1 MNEQDRNKKINKLSK
16 EVIQLDDICSSI
28 YLVLIGRKSLRFN
41 ELYRS
46 VIKLNPKQ
54 PSGKPFVSRPSFN
67 EHLKH
72 LTEKKLVDVKRKGKQ
87 NVTYSLNKEAL
98 EIFSGE
104 VEDLTGW
111 TQAIEKEFGEFNP
124 KEYYKKMTEKEL
136 EQAIS
141 RDLHAVIDVN
151 LHELKAYVNYSLKID
166 ETETD
171 AEFWRFIGN
180 PLHRIL
186 EKSIAE
192 SCRASDQYRKKF
204 FERLQNLLEDN
215 RVIISEE

>member
-1 MNEQDRNKKINKLSK
+1 
-16 EVIQLDDICSSI
+16 
-28 YLVLIGRKSLRFN
+28 
-41 ELYRS
+41 
-46 VIKLNPKQ
+46 
-54 PSGKPFVSRPSFN
+54 
-67 EHLKH
+67 
-72 LTEKKLVDVKRKGKQ
+72 
-87 NVTYSLNKEAL
+87 
-98 EIFSGE
+98 
-104 VEDLTGW
+104 
-111 TQAIEKEFGEFNP
+111 
-124 KEYYKKMTEKEL
+124 
-136 EQAIS
+136 
-141 RDLHAVIDVN
+141 VN